1 MSQLWQEA
9 MQHALLYAQNLGGTM
24 PEQEKV
30 VIRIQISK
38 EDLPS
43 LKDNYWLVTEEQSFT
58 EDSIKYCYL
67 GLSDDES
74 EDG

>member
-1 MSQLWQEA
+1 
-9 MQHALLYAQNLGGTM
+9 M